1 MAPERR
7 RLSRARV
14 TGAIFPGRVQGGP
27 LLLTLTLL
35 AGCDLAPHYQ
45 PPSSPT
51 LPTTFKETGPWTPAH
66 PSDASARQDWWT
78 IMADTRLNDLEA
90 RIELGSPQLAAAVAR
105 YDQARALVRR
115 ARAEFFPQIDAS
127 SSAERERAVLPQ
139 TGNYF
144 DYRTYRAG
152 GTVSWEPD
160 IWGRIRNLV
169 AAARSEA
176 QASADDLAG
185 MRLSLEAEL
194 AEDYFQLRGLD
205 ARIDVLRRTVSAY
218 QAALN
223 LTTTRF
229 SGGAASELD
238 VGRART
244 QLASVQSELDQQVA
258 NRALTE
264 HAIAVLIGEEPSL
277 FSLPPVSALDPVP
290 VIPTTA
296 PSALL
301 QRRPDVAAAERHMAA
316 ANARIGIARAA
327 FFPAITLGASGGS
340 ATTTG
345 MLISSGTGVWALGP
359 ALATLAVFDG
369 GRRFADLA
377 AMHAAYAEMAANYR
391 QTSLTAFRE
400 VEDQLALLNHLADA
414 SARQEE
420 AVTAAA
426 RTNQLATIQYR
437 EGAVDYLQ
445 VVIAQTAELQAR
457 EGMIA
462 IVTRRLVA
470 GIDLVR
476 AMGGGWR
483 AGQAAS
489 PPSPTLR
496 LR

>member
-1 MAPERR
+1 MAPEPPAARR
-7 RLSRARV
+7 RSPAV
-14 TGAIFPGRVQGGP
+14 KKSGV
-27 LLLTLTLL
+27 LLLTLLST
-35 AGCDLAPHYQ
+35 CNLAPDYR
-45 PPSSPT
+45 PPAPPT
-51 LPTTFKETGPWTPAH
+51 LPATFKETGPWTPAQ
-66 PSDASARQDWWT
+66 PADPSARADWWT
-78 IMADTRLNDLEA
+78 IMADARLNDLES
-90 RIELGSPQLAAAVAR
+90 RIEHGSPQLAAAVAR

-127 SSAERERAVLPQ
+127 SSAERERAVLVQ
-139 TGNYF
+139 TGNSF
-144 DYRTYRAG
+144 DYRTYAAG
-152 GTVSWEPD
+152 GTIAWEPD

-194 AEDYFQLRGLD
+194 GEDYFQLRGLD
-205 ARIDVLRRTVSAY
+205 ARIDVLRRTVTAY
-218 QAALN
+218 QAALD
-223 LTTTRF
+223 LTTKRF
-229 SGGAASELD
+229 TGGSASELD

-244 QLASVQSELDQQVA
+244 QLASTQSELDQQVA

-264 HAIAVLIGEEPSL
+264 HAIAVLIGEDPSL
-277 FSLPPVSALDPVP
+277 FSLPPAGTLDPVP
-290 VIPTTA
+290 PVPVTA
-296 PSALL
+296 PSTLL

-327 FFPAITLGASGGS
+327 FFPTITLGASGGS
-340 ATTTG
+340 STTTG
-345 MLISSGTGVWALGP
+345 MLLAAGTGVWALGP

-391 QTSLTAFRE
+391 QTALTAFRE

-414 SARQEE
+414 SARQQE
-420 AVTAAA
+420 AVSAAA

-457 EGMIA
+457 EDMIA
-462 IVTRRLVA
+462 IATRRLA
-470 GIDLVR
+470 AAIDLVR
-476 AMGGGWR
+476 ALGGGW
-483 AGQAAS
+483 QATGRPA
-489 PPSPTLR
+489 
-496 LR
+496 

>member
-7 RLSRARV
+7 RPSRKEV
-14 TGAIFPGRVQGGP
+14 NGTTVPFRVQGRV
-27 LLLTLTLL
+27 LLLTLSLL
-35 AGCDLAPHYQ
+35 SGCNLAPDYHKPS
-45 PPSSPT
+45 PPI
-51 LPTTFKETGPWTPAH
+51 LPATFKETGPWTPAH
-66 PSDASARQDWWT
+66 PAEASARHDWWT
-78 IMADTRLNDLEA
+78 IMADARLNDLEA
-90 RIELGSPQLAAAVAR
+90 QIEHGSPQLAAAVAR

-115 ARAEFFPQIDAS
+115 ARAEFFPQIDAT

-144 DYRTYRAG
+144 DYRTYAAG

-176 QASADDLAG
+176 QASADDLVG

-194 AEDYFQLRGLD
+194 GEDYFQLRGLD
-205 ARIDVLRRTVSAY
+205 ARIDVLRRTVTAY

-229 SGGAASELD
+229 TGGAANELD

-244 QLASVQSELDQQVA
+244 QLASAQSELDQQVA

-264 HAIAVLIGEEPSL
+264 HAIAVLIGEEPSV
-277 FSLPPVSALDPVP
+277 FSLPPAGTLGPVP

-296 PSALL
+296 PSTLL

-345 MLISSGTGVWALGP
+345 MLLSAGTGVWALGP
-359 ALATLAVFDG
+359 ALASLAVFDG

-414 SARQEE
+414 SARQGE

-426 RTNQLATIQYR
+426 RTNRLASIQYR

-457 EGMIA
+457 EDMITIA
-462 IVTRRLVA
+462 TRRLVA

-476 AMGGGWR
+476 AMGGGWKQFR
-483 AGQAAS
+483 
-489 PPSPTLR
+489 P
-496 LR
+496 